1 MFEIELDREGEENLY
16 KQIYQQIKAEILED
30 RYTPDSKMPSIRKLA
45 ARLGVNTE
53 TVVKAY
59 DLLAEEF
66 LIYKKE
72 GSGSYIA
79 PAAGYK
85 SNQDD
90 QRLRILSS
98 KDSSQKRIIDFSGK
112 QYKREYMPEYAFDL
126 VFDQFYSQVQG
137 NVFKQIEFEDKQ
149 WFDFLKEMKAGYQ
162 EQALY
167 YNSASELISILEL
180 FIKKS
185 DLLLFESPSELGPFA
200 HFLAQ
205 AQPREGQINSDKAEI
220 LKVENA
226 DYEVLMD
233 YLRENKID
241 YLILS
246 DEPVFANVLSWSIS
260 KLKSLFELAEMLKFK
275 IIIYETYYLYAQKQ
289 KVEELLN
296 SKFKNNLILI
306 RELSDKV
313 FAGLESGFV
322 FLPEND
328 YYEREA
334 DLNKNSLEN
343 KFKALSAGDQLI
355 ENVLSYYLEKYYLT
369 KRTKLLKQRLKNR
382 NLLLKDELEKSFRNI
397 EVKCSQSS
405 FYSILYLE
413 NDLDQKAF
421 NKFAKKIGVL
431 LADHSNFLVEQNSNQ
446 IILSTAALDQFS
458 IRQGVIKL
466 AKIYR
471 QYLS

>member
-1 MFEIELDREGEENLY
+1 MFDIELDREGEENLY

-45 ARLGVNTE
+45 ARLGVNNE

-85 SNQDD
+85 SNKDD

-98 KDSSQKRIIDFSGK
+98 KESSVNRIIDFSGS
-112 QYKREYMPEYAFDL
+112 QNNREYMPEYAFDL
-126 VFDQFYSQVQG
+126 VFDQFYSKFQG
-137 NVFKQIEFEDKQ
+137 NIFKEIDFKSNQ
-149 WFDFLKEMKAGYQ
+149 WFCFLKDIVDSFEHK
-162 EQALY
+162 ALY
-167 YNSASELISILEL
+167 YNSRSELIMVLEL
-180 FIKKS
+180 LIQKN
-185 DLLLFESPSELGPFA
+185 DLLLFESPSDLGPFA
-200 HFLAQ
+200 HFLT
-205 AQPREGQINSDKAEI
+205 IDNEI
-220 LKVENA
+220 GEENNFEKPEFLKLKNA

-275 IIIYETYYLYAQKQ
+275 IIIFESYYLFGKNE
-289 KVEELLN
+289 KIETLLN
-296 SKFKNNLILI
+296 SSFKNNLILI
-306 RELSDKV
+306 RELSNKV
-313 FAGLESGFV
+313 FPGLDSGVV
-322 FLPEND
+322 FLAESN
-328 YYEREA
+328 YYEEESN
-334 DLNKNSLEN
+334 LNKNLLED
-343 KFKALSAGDQLI
+343 KYRSLSAGDQLL
-355 ENVLSYYLEKYYLT
+355 ENVLSYYLEKSYLN
-369 KRTKLLKQRLKNR
+369 KRTKLLKQRIKNR
-382 NLLLKDELEKSFRNI
+382 NLLLKDELHKSFRDI
-397 EVKCSQSS
+397 EVKCSQTA

-413 NDLDQKAF
+413 QQLDQKAF
-421 NKFAKKIGVL
+421 NKFSEKTGVL
-431 LADHSNFLVEQNSNQ
+431 LADYRNFLIDAKSNQ
-446 IILSTAALDQFS
+446 VILSTAALDQFS
-458 IRQGVIKL
+458 IRQGVVKL